1 MKQVVLLFCLFAFL
15 SSRSQST
22 VSETHDFITYDTTVA
37 YHGLAGVNWYL
48 RISRPA
54 NLFKAGSPDTASRPA
69 LISMPG
75 IGEIGSN
82 PANLTA
88 YGPHYWLNNGWDGSV
103 QLGNGIHYPII
114 ITIAQG
120 MGNSSPYYL
129 SILMDSLKRWY
140 HIKPKGVHVAGLSEG
155 AFEWGDLICYAGF
168 NGDEHAMSGVTSYV
182 ALSGEGSTYDGNNFG
197 FNLPGFTA
205 YTVWAQKYGGK
216 LWSMQGTND
225 DRYDYDVRNA
235 MVAGSPGSAYFSW
248 TSDGGG
254 THCCWNDEYNP
265 STNNWQC
272 VAPITNHNIAVSS
285 QPNSMGTYKQ
295 GSNLFQWMLRQ
306 GDTSLAGATAAAAPA
321 VSHPTPVVSAG
332 TDPTITL
339 PTNSVTLTGSASET
353 GGTITSYLWTKVS
366 GGAATI
372 STPAAANTTITGLVA
387 GTYVF
392 KLLATDKN
400 GDTASSTVQVV
411 VNSAPAPPAPPVTTP
426 KPAVAAPAPAATPAP
441 TGKGTYIT
449 NVIVAEYR
457 TWYVTNSG
465 GIFGYNNNNAS
476 PFPVQFPI
484 GGSAYNGGVGGFN
497 YFRVLDNSGY
507 VWSSE
512 INYTTNS
519 TRILTDTT
527 GAAFSGNWYI
537 DGYGDAALTIRA
549 DSSVWYFGTD
559 VYSLFYPGGNLV
571 TGTGVAMAPTR
582 LSPAGMKFKKVL
594 FGGNGIIGL
603 TTTGQVYK
611 WFAGGSRTPT
621 LMTTPRPAIDV
632 FISHLDLDGCIIP
645 DPGETSGM
653 GYPYVWG
660 GTTSMYGGTTAYTE
674 PTSIKSLWNMT
685 VPIKQIS
692 VDWNTIH
699 YIDSLGNMYGTGFN
713 SFGEVGNGQEF
724 INKYNYPG
732 FPGYGW
738 DLVDYENPTGLP
750 VQIGKGV
757 KWKQIFSNNWFSFYK
772 YAQDVND
779 SIYSW
784 GRNKSLDLGNGK
796 WGGYNTDEYH
806 PNSLDV
812 LQPTMVHPLTTPLQ
826 QYGWVAPTISA
837 GPKQNITGTTA
848 TLKGTA
854 QPLLLIA
861 DNPVPA
867 INGIDT
873 AGYHVVAWQWT
884 KVSGNGGTIV
894 TPTASTTSVTGLST
908 GTYIFQLVTTDNN
921 TGTLMARDTVIVT
934 GTAADS
940 PVVSAGNPQ
949 TISLPNQNSVTLTG
963 SASETGGSIVS
974 YAWTLASGQNQ
985 YSINSPNEAVTV
997 VSNLARGTY
1006 VFRLTVTD
1014 NKGVK
1019 ASATVN
1025 VTVNPPPTIYNSA
1038 STVGA
1043 IPGTIKGISYNAAS
1057 GPDDEVTTDVGGGV
1071 AVFWVSFGAWMTYN
1085 VNVATAGEY
1094 TVNFRVANGSAWPT
1108 SFELQN
1114 AGLPVATVTV
1124 NPTGG
1129 YQDWATVSATVTL
1142 PAGAQTLKVIST
1154 SSELFNLNWMQ
1165 FSLSGAAAATTGMTI
1180 PGTIKA
1186 ADFNTGV
1193 GLDAQETQ
1201 ATSDAGGGL
1210 NVGWITDGDFMF
1222 YSVNVLT
1229 AGTYTVGFRVATPYT
1244 GATFQLLNSA
1254 GQVLTSVKSPNTGGW
1269 QDWATTTAT
1278 VTLPAGQQLLK
1289 LVSTS
1294 PYVWNFNWMQFT
1306 LASTALGGAGTAG
1319 LETTDPAAF
1328 GDSTGIGGNPA
1339 GLSVYP
1345 NPVRDNVNLY
1355 LNDGHTGQFIVQ
1367 VMNPSGGILRTYSFT
1382 KDQSLWQGVVSL
1394 GNLPTGVYFLRISGE
1409 SWQEV
1414 KKLIKL

>member
-1 MKQVVLLFCLFAFL
+1 MKQVALLFCLFAFL
-15 SSRSQST
+15 SSHSQST
-22 VSETHDFITYDTTVA
+22 VSETHDFITYDTIVP

-75 IGEIGSN
+75 IGEVGSD
-82 PANLTA
+82 PDYLTR

-114 ITIAQG
+114 ITVVEG
-120 MGNSSPYYL
+120 MTSSSPYYL

-140 HIKPKGVHVAGLSEG
+140 HIKPKGVHVAGLSMG

-168 NGDEHAMSGVTSYV
+168 NGDEHAMSGITSYV

-225 DRYDYDVRNA
+225 DRYDYDVRDA
-235 MVAGSPGSAYFSW
+235 MDIGSPGSAYFAW

-272 VAPITNHNIAVSS
+272 VAPITNHNIALSS

-306 GDTSLAGATAAAAPA
+306 GDTSLAGSTAVTSTA
-321 VSHPTPVVSAG
+321 SHSSPVVNAG
-332 TDPTITL
+332 ANQTITL
-339 PTNSVTLTGSASET
+339 PTSSVTLTGSAAET
-353 GGTITSYLWTKVS
+353 GGSIASYLWTKVS
-366 GGAATI
+366 GYAGATI
-372 STPAAANTTITGLVA
+372 STATDAGTTVTGLVA

-400 GDTASSTVQVV
+400 GDTSSAIVEVL
-411 VNSAPAPPAPPVTTP
+411 VNPAVTTSTPPVTTSTST
-426 KPAVAAPAPAATPAP
+426 ATTAP

-465 GIFGYNNNNAS
+465 GIFAYNNNNAS
-476 PFPVQFPI
+476 PYPVQFPI
-484 GGSAYNGGVGGFN
+484 GGSAFNGGAGGFN

-507 VWSSE
+507 VWTSR
-512 INYTTNS
+512 IDYTTNS
-519 TRILTDTT
+519 DRILTDTT
-527 GAAFSGNWYI
+527 GAPFSGNWYV
-537 DGYGDAALTIRA
+537 DGYGHVALTIRA
-549 DSSVWYFGTD
+549 DSSVWYFGVD
-559 VYSLFYPGGNLV
+559 AYSLFYPGGNLV
-571 TGTGVAMAPTR
+571 TMTGTTMAPTR

-632 FISHLDLDGCIIP
+632 FISHLDIDGCIVP

-653 GYPYVWG
+653 GYPYIWG
-660 GTTSMYGGTTAYTE
+660 GSTSMYGGQGGAAYTE
-674 PTSIKSLWNMT
+674 PTSIKSLWKMT

-738 DLVDYENPTGLP
+738 DMVDYENPSGLP
-750 VQIGKGV
+750 VQIGKGI
-757 KWKQIFSNNWFSFYK
+757 KWKHIFSNNWFCFYK

-796 WGGYNTDEYH
+796 WGGYTSDADH

-826 QYGWVAPTISA
+826 QYGWIAPKISA
-837 GPKQNITGTTA
+837 GPKQNIKGTTA

-867 INGIDT
+867 VNGIDT

-894 TPTASTTSVTGLST
+894 TPTSNTTSVTGLST

-934 GTAADS
+934 GTTSTTSTLTANAG
-940 PVVSAGNPQ
+940 SAQ
-949 TISLPNQNSVTLTG
+949 TISLPTNSVTLTG
-963 SASETGGSIVS
+963 SAAEIGGGIES
-974 YAWTLASGQNQ
+974 YAWTEVSGPAQ
-985 YSINSPNEAVTV
+985 YSFSDPGERETV
-997 VSNLARGTY
+997 VSNLEAGAY
-1006 VFRLTVTD
+1006 VFRLIVTD
-1014 NKGVK
+1014 
-1019 ASATVN
+1019 
-1025 VTVNPPPTIYNSA
+1025 
-1038 STVGA
+1038 
-1043 IPGTIKGISYNAAS
+1043 
-1057 GPDDEVTTDVGGGV
+1057 TTG
-1071 AVFWVSFGAWMTYN
+1071 
-1085 VNVATAGEY
+1085 ATA
-1094 TVNFRVANGSAWPT
+1094 T
-1108 SFELQN
+1108 
-1114 AGLPVATVTV
+1114 ATVTITV
-1124 NPTGG
+1124 NSK
-1129 YQDWATVSATVTL
+1129 VSTA
-1142 PAGAQTLKVIST
+1142 AG
-1154 SSELFNLNWMQ
+1154 N
-1165 FSLSGAAAATTGMTI
+1165 GMTI

-1186 ADFNTGV
+1186 ADYATGAGMEV
-1193 GLDAQETQ
+1193 QETQ

-1210 NVGWITDGDFMF
+1210 NVGWITEGDFLI
-1222 YSVNVLT
+1222 YNVDVLT

-1244 GATFQLLNSA
+1244 GATFQLQNST
-1254 GQVLTSVKSPNTGGW
+1254 GKVLASVKSPNTGGW
-1269 QDWATTTAT
+1269 QDWTTTTAT
-1278 VTLPAGQQLLK
+1278 VTLTAGQQALK

-1294 PYVWNFNWMQFT
+1294 PYIWNINWIEFT
-1306 LASTALGGAGTAG
+1306 LASTTAAGGAGTAA
-1319 LETTDPAAF
+1319 LETTEPAAF
-1328 GDSTGIGGNPA
+1328 GTDSTGINSNPA
-1339 GLSVYP
+1339 ALLVYP
-1345 NPVRDNVNLY
+1345 NPVRDNVTLY

-1382 KDQSLWQGVVSL
+1382 KDQSLWQGTVSL